1 MKRQD
6 DTYMEIMINFAQSGW
21 KLHFSVR
28 HGLVINS
35 RCSNVLVKNYTRGQE
50 YQLCSF
56 AYLWTG
62 LYSSLLIWKV
72 YVILHL
78 QCYHSF
84 CRCLV

>member
-6 DTYMEIMINFAQSGW
+6 DTYMKIMINFAQSGW

-50 YQLCSF
+50 Y
-56 AYLWTG
+56 
-62 LYSSLLIWKV
+62 
-72 YVILHL
+72 
-78 QCYHSF
+78 
-84 CRCLV
+84 